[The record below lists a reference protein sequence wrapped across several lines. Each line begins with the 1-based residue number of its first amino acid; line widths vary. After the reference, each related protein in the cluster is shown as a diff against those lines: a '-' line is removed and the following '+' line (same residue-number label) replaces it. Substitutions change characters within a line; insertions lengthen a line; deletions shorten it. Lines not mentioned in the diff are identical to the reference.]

1 MTAPPRSR
9 IAAAWQELRPFQVF
23 VAIACALLVFV
34 RLGSEVREG
43 ESFFYDRWL
52 LLALRHAD
60 DLSVPIG
67 PAWLKRAMIDFTGF
81 GDVTG
86 LTLVTIAAA
95 GYLIAARRYRT
106 ALFLSGAA
114 ISGSVIGG
122 VLKAFFARPRPDVV
136 PHLVQVTN
144 LSFPSGHALN
154 SAVIYLTIGLILAR
168 SATDRRVQRYI
179 HGVAI
184 FMTTGLG
191 ISRIYLGVHYPSDV
205 LAGWLAG
212 AAFATLIWTL
222 ALSLERRR
230 EIEPPAPK

>member
-1 MTAPPRSR
+1 M
-9 IAAAWQELRPFQVF
+9 VF
-23 VAIACALLVFV
+23 VAIALALLVFV
-34 RLGSEVREG
+34 RLGSEVKEG

-67 PAWLKRAMIDFTGF
+67 PAWLKRAVIDFTGF

-86 LTLVTIAAA
+86 LTLATVIAA

-106 ALFLSGAA
+106 ALFLSAAA
-114 ISGSVIGG
+114 ISGSIIGDL
-122 VLKAFFARPRPDVV
+122 LKTFFARPRPDVV

-168 SATDRRVQRYI
+168 SATDRRVRRYI

-191 ISRIYLGVHYPSDV
+191 LSRIYLGVQYPSDV

-222 ALSLERRR
+222 ALRLERRR
-230 EIEPPAPK
+230 EIESPAPN